1 VSACL
6 TIRWEIC
13 TVVEIPPVTFSDVK
27 VQGAD
32 PRHRYWEYMGF
43 RTYLTYMPDRRAEVF
58 LRDMTAQQSLVDH
71 LVHDM
76 GSRKGS
82 LTVLAGLAETT
93 TPWRRMI
100 GLRKCKGV
108 VDMLPQFAARVAV
121 LVCHGEVGEEIRGAV
136 KDRPVGMLYANSNP
150 NNRRRVLERFYGS
163 ADGVLIMHRD
173 LAIDTPGAVDLS
185 EVQDMLVVE
194 ADWRPEVNAAA
205 VMRMHNRRQT
215 KSQHVQ
221 FVSLQGSIDVWL
233 QRLMKQ
239 HTRRIVTGFFE
250 DEKTP
255 DFIDPFSE

>member
-1 VSACL
+1 VA
-6 TIRWEIC
+6 
-13 TVVEIPPVTFSDVK
+13 EIPPVTFSDVK
-27 VQGAD
+27 VEGAD
-32 PRHRYWEYMGF
+32 PRHRMWEYQNF
-43 RTYLTYMPDRRAEVF
+43 RTYLTYTPDRRAEVF
-58 LRDMTAQQSLVDH
+58 VRDMTKQQSLVDH

-76 GSRKGS
+76 GSRKGA
-82 LTVLAGLAETT
+82 LTVLAGLAEKT

-108 VDMLPQFAARVAV
+108 VEILNQHTGRVAV
-121 LVCHGEVGEEIRGAV
+121 MVCHGEVAEEIRGSIQGRAV
-136 KDRPVGMLYANSNP
+136 GTVYANSNP

-163 ADGVLIMHRD
+163 ADGVLVMHRD

-215 KSQHVQ
+215 KPQRVK
-221 FVSLQGSIDVWL
+221 FVGLQGSIDTWL
-233 QRLMKQ
+233 QQLMKQ

-255 DFIDPFSE
+255 DFIDPFSD